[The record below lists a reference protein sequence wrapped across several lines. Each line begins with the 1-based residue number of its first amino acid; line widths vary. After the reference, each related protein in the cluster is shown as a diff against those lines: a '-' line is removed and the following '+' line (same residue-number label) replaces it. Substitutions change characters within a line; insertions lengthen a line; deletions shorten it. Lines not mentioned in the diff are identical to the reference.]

1 MLYLVSVP
9 IGNLGDITARA
20 KEVLE
25 SADLVACEDTR
36 TSGRLFGLLGIRA
49 RRLTPYHEHNA
60 DKARPKLIARLQR
73 GESVALVSDA
83 GTPLLSDP
91 GYKLARDCRD
101 RNIPITA
108 VPGANALLPAI
119 QLSGL
124 PTDAF
129 YFGGFLP
136 DKQAARQAALRAVQ
150 SLAASLVFY
159 ESPNR
164 LATALEDIAAVLG
177 NRTTA
182 VARELTKK
190 FEEVRRAPVAELV
203 EHYREAGA
211 PKGEIVIVI
220 DRGTEAAWTEDAVR
234 DLICRTLRTHSARD
248 TAALVGAATG
258 LPKKHI
264 YKQVLDAAGNKS

>member
-20 KEVLE
+20 REVLE

-36 TSGRLFGLLGIRA
+36 TSGRLFGLLGLRA
-49 RRLTPYHEHNA
+49 RKLTPYHEHNA
-60 DKARPKLIARLQR
+60 EKARPKLIARLMR
-73 GESVALVSDA
+73 GEAVALVSDA
-83 GTPLLSDP
+83 GTPLISDP
-91 GYKLARDCRD
+91 GYKLARDCRAQG
-101 RNIPITA
+101 IPMTA
-108 VPGANALLPAI
+108 VPGANALLPAV

-136 DKQAARQAALRAVQ
+136 DKSAARRRALQAVQ
-150 SLAASLVFY
+150 SLPATLVFY

-164 LATALEDIAAVLG
+164 LIAALEDIAAVLG
-177 NRTTA
+177 DRTAA

-190 FEEVRRAPVAELV
+190 FEEVRRAPVSELV
-203 EHYREAGA
+203 GYYKESGA

-220 DRGTEAAWTEDAVR
+220 DRGAQAAWTEDAVG
-234 DLICRTLRTHSARD
+234 DLIRRMLRTHSARD

-258 LPKKHI
+258 LPRKHI
-264 YKQVLDAAGNKS
+264 YKQVLDAAGHEP